1 MATDQGIEHAAATLA
16 FEAFWTWLQ
25 AHPNC
30 IIRAGTPETV
40 LYDDEDLHWHFTVEG
55 SEMLVVQVLRGKR
68 LVGEL
73 LISAADVAYVQAVA
87 GEEDEF
93 VFELIT
99 ETETDRIAGHYFVL
113 SHAFEPQDHPGSG
126 RAVH

>member
-1 MATDQGIEHAAATLA
+1 MATDQSIEHAAATLP

-55 SEMLVVQVLRGKR
+55 SEALVVQILRGKR

-73 LISAADVAYVQAVA
+73 LIGPADVAYVQAVA
-87 GEEDEF
+87 GDEDEY

-99 ETETDRIAGHYFVL
+99 ETETDRIAAHYFVL